1 LTVPPNQ
8 NVGPTLDTA
17 KVPSAGSCTRHV
29 MFCAERGADET
40 GSSSGSSCPV
50 QPDV

>member
-17 KVPSAGSCTRHV
+17 DVPSAGKTARHV
-29 MFCAERGADET
+29 MFCAEPGADET
-40 GSSSGSSCPV
+40 GSSSGSS
-50 QPDV
+50 